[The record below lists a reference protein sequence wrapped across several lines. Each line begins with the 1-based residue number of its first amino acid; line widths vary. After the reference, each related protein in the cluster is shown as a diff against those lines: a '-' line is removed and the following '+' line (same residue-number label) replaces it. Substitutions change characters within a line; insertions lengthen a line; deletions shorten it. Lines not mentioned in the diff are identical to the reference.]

1 MSMNVNTDGNFT
13 VVGMVWIDWNGDG
26 DFDDAGESYEMGTAQ
41 NTADG
46 ITSNGS
52 VSVSVPGSSN
62 GTYRIRVS
70 ARYSSAERHVQL
82 VMTEGRR
89 LCNHCCKWNSD
100 LGLVAFSRIE

>member
-1 MSMNVNTDGNFT
+1 MFEISMNVNTDGNFT

-62 GTYRIRVS
+62 GTYSESRRDIVQL
-70 ARYSSAERHVQL
+70 ERHVQL
-82 VMTEGRR
+82 VMTERSKIMQS
-89 LCNHCCKWNSD
+89 L
-100 LGLVAFSRIE
+100 LQVEQ